1 MQGLIDRFAR
11 FPHSLVRWMLLALI
25 GLVATV
31 HLVGWS
37 DGTDFNRGSYD
48 QMVRRRLF
56 GPAPDPRIVIVDIDE
71 ASLAQMK
78 DEFGRWPWPRETLA
92 AAVEWLNH
100 QGAQAVVF
108 DILFADADTLNPAS
122 DAAFV
127 QTLEASS
134 NTWFPT
140 LRLNPANDSLSQV
153 TTEQLPGFATRR
165 DPGASGQAGPT
176 VAVVPPVFQS
186 MIASGRM
193 GYHNV
198 YADPDGVI
206 RYYRLWEDKDDWRL
220 WSLPARMGRAL
231 GWPLPAE
238 RDRLIHYTHD
248 KDAYTRVP
256 FGQLWKLSQ
265 SREGLRADPRFKD
278 AIVIIGATATG
289 LFDVKVT
296 PLDITHHGV
305 FVLANVIDN
314 VKNGHFL
321 REMGLGARLAVTWI
335 ALLAMGLASVHLRA
349 DRLKWAVLAAPSLF
363 LAISFASLHAGLD
376 FFLDLTPS
384 ASQALLFFSAWTGYE
399 GWRARYFAN
408 GASQRKLA
416 LQRHAQGLH
425 EGVLTLRM
433 DRQRFDKQQVYD
445 ALPAG
450 IAAAQVQAL
459 GALDRA
465 EHDQAMVVQARLW
478 DASPQRLAAAL
489 GEMADALG
497 AAVNARH
504 LSPVRAA
511 STEGEGQATDNQAPL
526 GWSELAEPLARWKEE
541 EHEQATDELPSR
553 AT

>member
-1 MQGLIDRFAR
+1 MQGLADRFAR
-11 FPHSLVRWMLLALI
+11 LPHSLVRWTLLALI
-25 GLVATV
+25 GLVASIQ
-31 HLVGWS
+31 LVGWS
-37 DGTDFNRGSYD
+37 DGTGFNRNSYD
-48 QMVRRRLF
+48 QMLRRRLF
-56 GPAPDPRIVIVDIDE
+56 GPTPDPHIVIVDIDE

-127 QTLEASS
+127 QAIEASS
-134 NTWFPT
+134 NTWFPI
-140 LRLNPANDSLSQV
+140 LRLNPANDGISQV
-153 TTEQLPGFATRR
+153 SAAQLPGFATRL
-165 DPGASGQAGPT
+165 DPAAAGASGPT

-186 MIASGRM
+186 IIASGRM
-193 GYHNV
+193 GFHNV

-206 RYYRLWEDKDDWRL
+206 RYYRLWEDKEGWRL

-231 GWPLPAE
+231 GWPLPAD

-256 FGQLWKLSQ
+256 FAQLWKLSQ
-265 SREGLRADPRFKD
+265 SRDGLRADPRFKD

-335 ALLAMGLASVHLRA
+335 ALLAMGLASVRLRA
-349 DRLKWAVLAAPSLF
+349 DHLKWAVLAAPSLF
-363 LAISFASLHAGLD
+363 LAISFASLHTGLD

-399 GWRARYFAN
+399 GWRARHFAN
-408 GASQRKLA
+408 GAAQRKLA
-416 LQRHAQGLH
+416 LQRHAQGLQ

-433 DRQRFDKQQVYD
+433 DRQRFDKQQVFD

-450 IAAAQVQAL
+450 IAAAHVQAL
-459 GALDRA
+459 GALDRPD
-465 EHDQAMVVQARLW
+465 HDQAIVVQARLW
-478 DASPQRLAAAL
+478 DASSQRLAAAL
-489 GEMADALG
+489 GEMADTLG
-497 AAVNARH
+497 DAVGARH
-504 LSPVRAA
+504 LSPVRPAHHEGKAPAA
-511 STEGEGQATDNQAPL
+511 DNQAPL
-526 GWSELAEPLARWKEE
+526 GWRELAEPLAQWKEQ
-541 EHEQATDELPSR
+541 EHGQTTDESSR
-553 AT
+553 HTA